1 MSPELIRRW
10 PAAEP
15 ARGTVLVVHGMGDHS
30 GRFGGLAE
38 KLCAAG
44 FDVVAGDLTGH
55 GSAPGPRG
63 HVDRGQ
69 DLLDDVDSWWRAAG
83 MPAPLFVL
91 GESMGGLVALDWSLA
106 HPERVQA
113 LLLAV
118 PVFRVGF
125 EPPPL
130 KLFLAAVFERLMP
143 RFAQKTGV
151 GGAKL
156 SRVSE
161 EAAAF
166 DRDPETHQW
175 MTARFYAEFRRA
187 AERLEKTGAAL
198 PWPVLLLAAGD
209 DRVVSTPAIRAY
221 AASNPRRIEL
231 HEYPGGFHLLF
242 HDLPET
248 KDAALADVVGF
259 LTGQTS

>member
-15 ARGTVLVVHGMGDHS
+15 ARGTVLIVHGMGDHS
-30 GRFGGLAE
+30 GRFDGLAE
-38 KLCAAG
+38 TLATAG

-63 HVDRGQ
+63 HIDRWQ
-69 DLLDDVDSWWRAAG
+69 ELLDDVDSWWRAAG

-91 GESMGGLVALDWSLA
+91 GESMGGLAALDWSLA
-106 HPERVQA
+106 HPERVTA
-113 LLLAV
+113 LILAV

-125 EPPPL
+125 EPPPI
-130 KLFLAAVFERLMP
+130 KLWLAAIFKRLLP
-143 RFAQKTGV
+143 RFAQKTGI

-156 SRVSE
+156 SRVPE
-161 EAAAF
+161 EATDF
-166 DRDPETHQW
+166 DGDPLTHQW
-175 MTARFYAEFRRA
+175 MTARFFSEFRDA
-187 AERLEKTGAAL
+187 ARELEKTGGAL

-209 DRVVSTPAIRAY
+209 DRVVSTAAIRAY
-221 AASNPRRIEL
+221 AATNPKQIEL
-231 HEYPGGFHLLF
+231 HEYPGAFHLLF

-248 KDAALADVVGF
+248 KDAALADVVNF
-259 LTGQTS
+259 LKRQTS